1 MLNRY
6 FHTLQYK
13 QPGALGPAKRNDD
26 GDWVKP
32 AASTVDVTVEC
43 RAEPNGSGRKVSSQD
58 GSEVVYSWTVY
69 AGPETAIIP
78 FGTKLQ
84 LFKDGVKFGEGT
96 LKLFSAA
103 TLNVKIYV

>member
-13 QPGALGPAKRNDD
+13 QPGAPGPAKRNDD
-26 GDWVKP
+26 GDWVTP
-32 AASTVDVTVEC
+32 VASTADVTVEC

-58 GSEVVYSWTVY
+58 GAEVVYSWTVY

-78 FGTKLQ
+78 YGTTLL
-84 LFKDGVKFGEGT
+84 LFKDGVKFGKG
-96 LKLFSAA
+96 KVIRFSPS